1 MFASQKN
8 WCWDIKYISVP
19 YLVDLA
25 SGYIVVPGEFNI
37 KKPFIIPNIQ
47 VHLQDSETTLNKVT
61 NIP

>member
-1 MFASQKN
+1 
-8 WCWDIKYISVP
+8 VP

-37 KKPFIIPNIQ
+37 KKPFIIPKIQ